1 MAISTIGPSGLN
13 DTIVSGKTAL
23 AAEPADTDEFLVSDA
38 GTIKRIDYSL
48 IKASNTPAF
57 SVKLSGNQEIA
68 NATWTKVTLSAEDYD
83 TDSAFE
89 SNKFTVPSGKAGKYF
104 FHYNLGSAAA
114 LDDGERLLGALYKNG
129 SKLSEYSTSND
140 RSPTADVDNF
150 INNSITLA
158 LDEDDYIELYVYH
171 SEGAAMNVLANSC
184 LLQGHRL
191 IGA

>member
-1 MAISTIGPSGLN
+1 MAISTIGLDGLN
-13 DTIVSGKTAL
+13 SIVGTPS
-23 AAEPADTDEFLVSDA
+23 FLVVT
-38 GTIKRIDYSL
+38 GTDLTI
-48 IKASNTPAF
+48 SN
-57 SVKLSGNQEIA
+57 S
-68 NATWTKVTLSAEDYD
+68 TWTKATNWASPIYD
-83 TDSAFE
+83 TDSAF
-89 SNKFTVPSGKAGKYF
+89 SSSKFTVPSGKAGKYF

-140 RSPTADVDNF
+140 RSPAADVDNF

-191 IGA
+191 IGV